1 MLKWV
6 PENNYAVRLEAFSIA
21 ACPIKP
27 LLFYWGEPS
36 NRKIILLLCVLR
48 AFAVQ
53 HSSVFT
59 DFRLPT
65 TDV

>member
-6 PENNYAVRLEAFSIA
+6 PDDYAVRLEAFSIA
-21 ACPIKP
+21 ACPIKL

-36 NRKIILLLCVLR
+36 NRKIILLLCVLC

-53 HSSVFT
+53 TSSAFT
-59 DFRLPT
+59 LHRL
-65 TDV
+65 TDI